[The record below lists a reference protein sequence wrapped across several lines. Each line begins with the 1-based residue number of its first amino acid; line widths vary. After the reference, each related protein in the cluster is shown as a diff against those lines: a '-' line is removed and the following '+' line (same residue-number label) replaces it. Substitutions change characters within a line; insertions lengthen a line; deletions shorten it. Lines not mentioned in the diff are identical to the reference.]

1 MLKLRLTRTGRKK
14 RPAYRIVVAEHTA
27 PRDGGFV
34 ERLGYYDPLTDP
46 ATVEIK
52 SERILHWLSKGAQPT
67 ETVHR
72 LLAAK
77 GLMAPPVTKPMSK
90 KTLAKKQA
98 AAAKAAEESVG
109 ADGSAPAAA
118 SAPAAS
124 APAADEPA
132 ASDAGGVPAEAATAT
147 ATAAAE
153 RAE

>member
-1 MLKLRLTRTGRKK
+1 MLKLRLTRTGRRK
-14 RPAYRIVVAEHTA
+14 RPAYRIVVAKHTA

-72 LLAAK
+72 LLAAR

-90 KTLAKKQA
+90 RTLAKKQA
-98 AAAKAAEESVG
+98 AAAKAAEESVA

-118 SAPAAS
+118 SAPAA
-124 APAADEPA
+124 DETA
-132 ASDAGGVPAEAATAT
+132 VSDAGDVPAEAS
-147 ATAAAE
+147 TAAAE